1 MTIGRPPL
9 YTENEQI
16 IPLVDAYF
24 KACDDKKEVIT
35 NDKGQMKIIL
45 EPYTVS
51 GLCMAL
57 NMTRETLN
65 QYEDNEV
72 FSDTIKAAKQRI
84 ENWIETKALV
94 GAINPVVSI
103 FNLKNNFG
111 WKDKTETELSNK
123 EGESFKISGN
133 ALNEEQLNARIA
145 ELSKK

>member
-1 MTIGRPPL
+1 MARPKL
-9 YTENEQI
+9 YTSKEQI
-16 IPLVDAYF
+16 IPLINAYF
-24 KACDDKKEVIT
+24 VDCDEKKETIT
-35 NDKGQMKIIL
+35 NNQGQLKIVL

-57 NMTRETLN
+57 KMCRDTLCE
-65 QYEDNEV
+65 YEKDEE
-72 FSDTIKAAKQRI
+72 FSDTIKNAKQRI

-123 EGESFKISGN
+123 EGESFKISGS